1 MKTVVAR
8 SHDQSHLKIRE
19 FLSIMYV
26 GIGIKLRRKWFI
38 SQGSGSFQRA
48 GAPIAIVC
56 SSVSLWESAALLTL
70 GANSMNDW
78 GGVKIVI
85 LYSRTYMI
93 LIFVYY
99 VIYARNQQ
107 KYVPHMK

>member
-48 GAPIAIVC
+48 GAP
-56 SSVSLWESAALLTL
+56 
-70 GANSMNDW
+70 M
-78 GGVKIVI
+78 
-85 LYSRTYMI
+85 
-93 LIFVYY
+93 
-99 VIYARNQQ
+99 
-107 KYVPHMK
+107 

>member
-38 SQGSGSFQRA
+38 SRGSGSFQRA
-48 GAPIAIVC
+48 GAPRYIL
-56 SSVSLWESAALLTL
+56 SRLSVV
-70 GANSMNDW
+70 G
-78 GGVKIVI
+78 
-85 LYSRTYMI
+85 Y
-93 LIFVYY
+93 
-99 VIYARNQQ
+99 
-107 KYVPHMK
+107 

>member
-38 SQGSGSFQRA
+38 SKGSGSLFQRA
-48 GAPIAIVC
+48 GAPMYLYLGVFAPCSLMCIYF
-56 SSVSLWESAALLTL
+56 SSVDIAKLL
-70 GANSMNDW
+70 
-78 GGVKIVI
+78 
-85 LYSRTYMI
+85 
-93 LIFVYY
+93 LIINRSHLKNCIIKV
-99 VIYARNQQ
+99 
-107 KYVPHMK
+107 

>member
-1 MKTVVAR
+1 VKTVVAR

-48 GAPIAIVC
+48 GAP
-56 SSVSLWESAALLTL
+56 
-70 GANSMNDW
+70 M
-78 GGVKIVI
+78 
-85 LYSRTYMI
+85 
-93 LIFVYY
+93 
-99 VIYARNQQ
+99 
-107 KYVPHMK
+107 

>member
-48 GAPIAIVC
+48 GAPTL
-56 SSVSLWESAALLTL
+56 SSDIDLEATASS
-70 GANSMNDW
+70 
-78 GGVKIVI
+78 
-85 LYSRTYMI
+85 
-93 LIFVYY
+93 
-99 VIYARNQQ
+99 
-107 KYVPHMK
+107 